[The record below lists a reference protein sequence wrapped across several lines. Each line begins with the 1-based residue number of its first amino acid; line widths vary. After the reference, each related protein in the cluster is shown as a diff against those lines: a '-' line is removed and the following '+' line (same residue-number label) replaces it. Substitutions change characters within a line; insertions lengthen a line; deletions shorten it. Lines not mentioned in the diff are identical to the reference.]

1 MRWFV
6 SFDELSCFL
15 FGYPKIQRMRVNNF
29 GSILT
34 IFFPDDVGDTWVQF
48 LEGCPLKFGKAKTIQ
63 NPVQF
68 LTTFDFVR
76 EYLRNGWTNRK
87 SEKQLMNYILTIF
100 FPDDVGDTWVQ
111 FLEGCPLKFGRAKTI
126 QNPVQFLTTFDFVR
140 EYLRNGWTNRKS
152 EKQLMNYILS
162 NVERKNRELWSTNEK
177 VIDAHIDPPK
187 WTFFGRLYF
196 SP

>member
-87 SEKQLMNYILTIF
+87 SEKQLMNYIL
-100 FPDDVGDTWVQ
+100 
-111 FLEGCPLKFGRAKTI
+111 
-126 QNPVQFLTTFDFVR
+126 
-140 EYLRNGWTNRKS
+140 
-152 EKQLMNYILS
+152 S